1 MPRTSYFIDAE
12 WKRWIAENTLLGAP
26 AEDLTRIL
34 IENGF
39 DASHSKLEVETC
51 RSHPYITAAGALSKK
66 LKKHEWVLHSTRR
79 LREAHASNIAE
90 LFDAIDNHLFFEHYY
105 ALNQPLI
112 IRNAVKDWP
121 AIKRWNPDYLTEK
134 AGDREVQI
142 QARRTQ
148 NQNYEIQASQHR
160 HVTRFADF
168 VNRVFAESESND
180 VYMTAQ
186 NGDINGQALE
196 SLWPDLEPLPAM
208 LDDATGTHRMFFWI
222 GPRGTVTPLHHD
234 LTNNLMAQVVGR
246 KLVKLIAPDCL
257 PYVYNHYH
265 CYSQVDP
272 ENVDAGKFPLFS
284 RVKVHDVVIGPGDL
298 LFLPVGWWH
307 HVRSLDPSIT
317 ITATNFRGINQF
329 NEHYP
334 H

>member
-1 MPRTSYFIDAE
+1 MPRSSFFIDAE

-26 AEDLTRIL
+26 AEDLIRIL

-39 DASHSKLEVETC
+39 DAAHSKLEVETC
-51 RSHPYITAAGALSKK
+51 RNHPYITAGGALSKK
-66 LKKHEWVLHSTRR
+66 LKKNDWVLHNSRM
-79 LREAHASNIAE
+79 LREAHAPEITE
-90 LFDAIDNHLFFEHYY
+90 LSGSLDNDRFFEHFY

-112 IRNAVKDWP
+112 VRGAVKHWP
-121 AIKRWNPDYLTEK
+121 AVSRWNADYLIEK

-148 NQNYEIQASQHR
+148 NQNYEIQSSQHR
-160 HVTRFADF
+160 HVTRFRDF
-168 VNRVFAESESND
+168 VSQVFADGESND

-186 NGDINGQALE
+186 NCDINGKALE
-196 SLWPDLEPLPAM
+196 NLWPDLEPLPPM
-208 LDDATGTHRMFFWI
+208 LDGATDAHRMFFWI

-246 KLVKLIAPDCL
+246 KLVKLMAPDCL
-257 PYVYNHYH
+257 PYLYNHFH

-272 ENVDAGKFPLFS
+272 ENVDAAKFPLFA
-284 RVKVHDVVIGPGDL
+284 RVKVHDVEIGPGDL

-317 ITATNFRGINQF
+317 ITATNFRGINHF

>member
-1 MPRTSYFIDAE
+1 MPRSSFFIDAE

-26 AEDLTRIL
+26 AGDLTRIL

-39 DASHSKLEVETC
+39 DAAHSQLEVETC
-51 RSHPYITAAGALSKK
+51 RNHPYITAAGALSKK
-66 LKKHEWVLHSTRR
+66 LKKSEWVLHSSRM
-79 LREAHASNIAE
+79 LRETHSPKIVE
-90 LFDAIDNHLFFEHYY
+90 LSESVDNDLFFEHFY

-112 IRNAVKDWP
+112 VRGAVKRWP
-121 AIKRWNPDYLTEK
+121 AVARWTPHYLTEK

-160 HVTRFADF
+160 QVTRFSDF
-168 VNRVFAESESND
+168 VSQVFGGAESND
-180 VYMTAQ
+180 IYMTAQ
-186 NGDINGQALE
+186 NGDINGQALAD
-196 SLWPDLEPLPAM
+196 LWPDLEPLPPM
-208 LDDATGTHRMFFWI
+208 LDSATDAHRMFFWI

-246 KLVKLIAPDCL
+246 KLVKLIAPDYL
-257 PYVYNHYH
+257 PYLYNHFH

-272 ENVDAGKFPLFS
+272 ENVDAAKFPLFK
-284 RVKVHDVVIGPGDL
+284 RVKVHEVEIGPGDL

-317 ITATNFRGINQF
+317 ITATNFRGLNHF

>member
-39 DASHSKLEVETC
+39 DAAHSKLEVETC

-66 LKKHEWVLHSTRR
+66 LKKHEWFLHSTRR
-79 LREAHASNIAE
+79 LREAHAPNIAE
-90 LFDAIDNHLFFEHYY
+90 LFDAIDNHFFFEQYY
-105 ALNQPLI
+105 ALNRPLI
-112 IRNAVKDWP
+112 IRNAVKHWP
-121 AIKRWNPDYLTEK
+121 AIRNWTPEYLIEK

-160 HVTRFADF
+160 QVTRFADF
-168 VNRVFAESESND
+168 VNRVFAEGESND